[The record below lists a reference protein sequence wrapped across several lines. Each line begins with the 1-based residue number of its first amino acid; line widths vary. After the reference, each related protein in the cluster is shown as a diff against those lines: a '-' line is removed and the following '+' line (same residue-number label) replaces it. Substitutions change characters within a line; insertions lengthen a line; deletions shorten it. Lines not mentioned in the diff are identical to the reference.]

1 MKSATLARDA
11 VNPNGGRCP
20 TFTRYRPL
28 AGPSVRRG
36 GRTIVHSRA
45 LARTTRSI
53 ASESRIAPRKKSHPT
68 TAGRTAARNRKAAE
82 TSSRRLTPACAIARQ
97 IHDTEKDILELC
109 SGAGVVAP
117 ALSNM
122 LKAREARRYEALA
135 PLVALLGAAG
145 RLRPGLEPE
154 SAHDILWT
162 FTGREIYRMLI
173 RERGWS
179 SERYEKWLAETL
191 VRSLIG

>member
-1 MKSATLARDA
+1 
-11 VNPNGGRCP
+11 
-20 TFTRYRPL
+20 
-28 AGPSVRRG
+28 
-36 GRTIVHSRA
+36 
-45 LARTTRSI
+45 
-53 ASESRIAPRKKSHPT
+53 
-68 TAGRTAARNRKAAE
+68 
-82 TSSRRLTPACAIARQ
+82 
-97 IHDTEKDILELC
+97 
-109 SGAGVVAP
+109 
-117 ALSNM
+117 M

-179 SERYEKWLAETL
+179 SERYEQWLAETL